1 MIAGCLAGVLAL
13 GSGAGA
19 SGPASPHPNSFSW
32 SEIHVRGADIRLE
45 LRVQVLSLGE
55 VIQGFDR
62 ELDGHAEDGE
72 IAEYANEI
80 VQYVS
85 EHYRL
90 VVGEE
95 GAGISSAMLADA
107 KRLEVTS
114 SLVVEA
120 PLALDPM
127 NEVSEWVD
135 VVLTFDAPR
144 AGFEEFGA
152 YVDLFEVTSPG
163 HRDSCGVVWNGL
175 EVGAWQFAVG
185 MNARVFEAT
194 EEMLARN
201 APVFGRYVRHGV
213 ERSAT
218 AWGLLSMAL
227 LLVVG
232 ARRSVRSAAATL
244 TLFAVAGL
252 AGAVLAHYV
261 PWKPAYIR
269 FVELAVP
276 LGLLYLALD
285 DLLHREGRTRLLE
298 ALVFGVIAGARE
310 AVRMAPE
317 VGLELDEE
325 KRTAIAGLGC
335 GVFGVLL
342 LLFGVLSIVPMSGE
356 GAQAKGARAL
366 RVIASIAA
374 LAWAGWAVFGERT

>member
-1 MIAGCLAGVLAL
+1 MIAWCVAGALAV
-13 GSGAGA
+13 GAGA
-19 SGPASPHPNSFSW
+19 GAGGIPAPHPNSFSW
-32 SEIHVRGADIRLE
+32 SEIHVRGTDIRLE

-55 VIQGFDR
+55 VIPGFDR

-72 IAEYANEI
+72 IAEYEDEI

-95 GAGISSAMLADA
+95 GVGISSAMLETAES
-107 KRLEVTS
+107 LEVTS

-135 VVLTFDAPR
+135 VVLTFEAPR
-144 AGFEEFGA
+144 EGFGRFGA

-194 EEMLARN
+194 AEMLARN
-201 APVFGRYVRHGV
+201 APVFERYLMLGI
-213 ERSAT
+213 ERGAV
-218 AWGLLSMAL
+218 AWGLLFLGL

-232 ARRSVRSAAATL
+232 SQRSVRSAAVSVGV
-244 TLFAVAGL
+244 FACAGL

-261 PWKPAYIR
+261 PWKPAYVR
-269 FVELAVP
+269 FVELALP

-285 DLLHREGRTRLLE
+285 DLLHREGRTRVLE

-317 VGLELDEE
+317 IGLELEDE
-325 KRTAIAGLGC
+325 KRTAMAGLGC

-342 LLFGVLSIVPMSGE
+342 ILFGVLSLVPMSEE
-356 GAQAKGARAL
+356 GAAAKGARGI
-366 RVIASIAA
+366 RVVVSVAA
-374 LAWAGWAVFGERT
+374 LGWAAWAWT